1 MKIQGKNINILEINY
16 CDLIGRIFNGYD
28 LQKSLNEKG
37 NYTVSQIVK
46 DKLSNNP
53 HVYAIGNDY
62 ILQEQMKHIERSFSI
77 SNLLSTCGLRLYEM
91 EAYKKA
97 DIIHY
102 HILHNDFISL
112 LDLPLLMKDKQSV
125 WTIHD
130 PWIVTG
136 NCVYPLQ
143 CNCWKTGCGNC
154 THLDYKWFEMHED
167 NTQGMWE
174 LKKEILSQVNPTIV
188 VASEFMRNYI
198 EKSPLTEHFTNIVK
212 IPFGVKMKPNQ
223 IRARSEMKKRFSLLD
238 GDFVIG
244 FRSEE
249 GEIKGC
255 NFLYMA
261 LRHIEQKEHV
271 SLMVVGS
278 GKIPDYLKETYK
290 VVELG
295 WVNDESIMEQFFASC
310 DVFVMPSLAESFGLM
325 AIEAMAAEVPVV
337 CFQGTVVE
345 ELIHAPDCGIAVEYK
360 SVEGLKQSLEYLIE
374 NREVAEQKG
383 KAGKERVDQQ
393 YTYEQ
398 YVDCH
403 VQLYERL
410 YEEK

>member
-1 MKIQGKNINILEINY
+1 
-16 CDLIGRIFNGYD
+16 
-28 LQKSLNEKG
+28 
-37 NYTVSQIVK
+37 
-46 DKLSNNP
+46 
-53 HVYAIGNDY
+53 
-62 ILQEQMKHIERSFSI
+62 
-77 SNLLSTCGLRLYEM
+77 
-91 EAYKKA
+91 
-97 DIIHY
+97 
-102 HILHNDFISL
+102 
-112 LDLPLLMKDKQSV
+112 
-125 WTIHD
+125 
-130 PWIVTG
+130 
-136 NCVYPLQ
+136 
-143 CNCWKTGCGNC
+143 
-154 THLDYKWFEMHED
+154 
-167 NTQGMWE
+167 
-174 LKKEILSQVNPTIV
+174 
-188 VASEFMRNYI
+188 
-198 EKSPLTEHFTNIVK
+198 
-212 IPFGVKMKPNQ
+212 
-223 IRARSEMKKRFSLLD
+223 
-238 GDFVIG
+238 
-244 FRSEE
+244 
-249 GEIKGC
+249 
-255 NFLYMA
+255 
-261 LRHIEQKEHV
+261 
-271 SLMVVGS
+271 MVVGS